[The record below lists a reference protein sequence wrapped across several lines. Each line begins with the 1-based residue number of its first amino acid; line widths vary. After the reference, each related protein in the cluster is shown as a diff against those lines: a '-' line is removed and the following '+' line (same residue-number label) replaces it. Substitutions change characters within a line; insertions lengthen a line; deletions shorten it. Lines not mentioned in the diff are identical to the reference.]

1 MRLAAYSF
9 AAGPDMEQNLAAI
22 RRGAQQASQ
31 AGARL
36 LALPECALCG
46 YPPVETPGSASIRPE
61 DLEKGFAALAS
72 LAREQALY
80 LFAGSVR
87 YSQGLRYNSTL
98 LFGPDGSLLGA
109 YDKRALWG
117 WDLDNFARGE
127 QPGVFDVD
135 GLRIGTRICFELR
148 FPECFRELYLAKA
161 QLCIVHFCFVAPAPN
176 PERLSLL
183 EAHLR
188 TRATENAM
196 ALLSVNGCSGYQTAP
211 TAFFDANGRA
221 LARAPLHR
229 EGLLVQDFL
238 PMEADFGLRGRMENS
253 DRFSCL
259 CEKRL

>member
-46 YPPVETPGSASIRPE
+46 YPPVETPRAASIRPE

-98 LFGPDGSLLGA
+98 LFGPDGSLLARTTSAPSGA
-109 YDKRALWG
+109 GTWTTSPGASSPAFSTWTACASGRGSALRCASPSAFGSSTWPRRS
-117 WDLDNFARGE
+117 FA
-127 QPGVFDVD
+127 
-135 GLRIGTRICFELR
+135 
-148 FPECFRELYLAKA
+148 
-161 QLCIVHFCFVAPAPN
+161 
-176 PERLSLL
+176 S
-183 EAHLR
+183 
-188 TRATENAM
+188 
-196 ALLSVNGCSGYQTAP
+196 
-211 TAFFDANGRA
+211 
-221 LARAPLHR
+221 
-229 EGLLVQDFL
+229 
-238 PMEADFGLRGRMENS
+238 
-253 DRFSCL
+253 
-259 CEKRL
+259 

>member
-46 YPPVETPGSASIRPE
+46 YPPVETPRAASIRPE

-117 WDLDNFARGE
+117 WDLDNFARSE

-148 FPECFRELYLAKA
+148 FPEYFRELYLAKA
-161 QLCIVHFCFVAPAPN
+161 PLCIVHFCFVAPAPT
-176 PERLSLL
+176 PKRLSLL
-183 EAHLR
+183 ETHPR
-188 TRATENAM
+188 TLA
-196 ALLSVNGCSGYQTAP
+196 AP

-253 DRFSCL
+253 DYFISL
-259 CEKRL
+259 HAKRL